1 MLPSIKGAGT
11 LSDRRRAEDL
21 EMDNLPPLPLFRD
34 GARLDSPLCRRF
46 ESPTA
51 SPASSG
57 GSGSR
62 GRPTSKPT
70 PNPAAFESKMD
81 PIERKITPQRPQC
94 PPTPLRTPTWAQD
107 GLSMLRK
114 NSLAQNKVLLTM
126 PSYQVRTYHIHQQES
141 LCSASHACVGWGA
154 GGGGYLRVLLR
165 VGRRVGQMFS
175 HPAGLRRMGSRLVP
189 GDPILPLARDPR
201 PRRCSSCFSSS
212 VLLSPRLVVLCLP
225 THNMCCSYAPL
236 RVPAFS

>member
-11 LSDRRRAEDL
+11 VGDRRRAEDL
-21 EMDNLPPLPLFRD
+21 EIDNLPPLPLFRD

-51 SPASSG
+51 TPTSST
-57 GSGSR
+57 SGDAESR

-126 PSYQVRTYHIHQQES
+126 PAYQVRAYDTPHQGF
-141 LCSASHACVGWGA
+141 C
-154 GGGGYLRVLLR
+154 
-165 VGRRVGQMFS
+165 
-175 HPAGLRRMGSRLVP
+175 
-189 GDPILPLARDPR
+189 D
-201 PRRCSSCFSSS
+201 
-212 VLLSPRLVVLCLP
+212 
-225 THNMCCSYAPL
+225 
-236 RVPAFS
+236 